1 MGGTVMNSEDI
12 QSYDTKQL
20 QQTII
25 YLKAELAKST
35 DRLKKYDDTPEYVLI
50 EKLEQEIFQLSNEK
64 DALSDELN
72 KLQEEMEKQMLDYKD
87 RIHLY
92 DMQRKTSLTTIN
104 HLEKTA
110 TDLRQMNK
118 QLTEVIKVLKD
129 GFNNDKYR
137 MQKYDKQ
144 VSSLHQKLAEY
155 KPTIELLEHN
165 LIHFVEEANKQV
177 YTQIEKLDT
186 TVKDYTQ
193 YQKERLDLIN
203 QIEQKDITIEE
214 LQQELL
220 TVKEQN
226 ENELGQKPII
236 PPVTDEESLSSTSIS
251 TTAPETFMQLEHQ
264 IKEVLGKSL
273 DFEEKLDAKLIIIN
287 DLEHKLNQLAIEI
300 DNRTNPRI

>member
-1 MGGTVMNSEDI
+1 MNSEDI

-35 DRLKKYDDTPEYVLI
+35 DRLKKYDDTPDYVLI

-64 DALSDELN
+64 DALSDALN
-72 KLQEEMEKQMLDYKD
+72 KLQVEMEKQTQDYKD
-87 RIHLY
+87 RINLY

-137 MQKYDKQ
+137 TQKYDKQ
-144 VSSLHQKLAEY
+144 VSSLHQKIAEY
-155 KPTIELLEHN
+155 KPTIEQLEYN
-165 LIHFVEEANKQV
+165 LVHLVEEANKQV
-177 YTQIEKLDT
+177 YSQIEKLDT

-193 YQKERLDLIN
+193 YQKERMHLIN
-203 QIEQKDITIEE
+203 EIEQKDITIEE

-220 TVKEQN
+220 NVKEQN
-226 ENELGQKPII
+226 EKELNQKTII
-236 PPVTDEESLSSTSIS
+236 QAVTDDDSLSSTSIS
-251 TTAPETFMQLEHQ
+251 TTTPETFVQLEHQ

-287 DLEHKLNQLAIEI
+287 DLEQKLNQLAIEI
-300 DNRTNPRI
+300 DNRTNPRL